1 MNAKTDLSIAEQSN
15 SVLPIVPRLV
25 KFDYQDIDKP
35 VFHSD
40 NPIISAYWVGLS
52 ATFPVGEAEFIRS
65 VKLFENQITD
75 EKLRQ
80 EVKDFAA
87 QEAHHSLQHK
97 KLNKQFDRVG
107 YNTKSVEQMIG
118 QEIEKRKKR
127 WSPEKRLMRT
137 VAAEHFTATMAN
149 FGLVHPE
156 SLDSVPLSLR
166 NLLLWHSIEEIE
178 HKSVAFDVYQH
189 CVGDMGK
196 LRRHYM
202 YFAFFEFPMN
212 MYLITRF
219 LLKDRGHKA
228 TWAERKE
235 MWKFLFSK
243 ERGMIGSAKHLYLM
257 FLKKGFH
264 PWQHDDSALV
274 GQWKDELAPNFIKS

>member
-1 MNAKTDLSIAEQSN
+1 MNAETELSISDLSQS
-15 SVLPIVPRLV
+15 VIPIVPRLV
-25 KFDYQDIDKP
+25 KFDYQDIEHA

-52 ATFPVGEAEFIRS
+52 ATFPVGEAEFIKS
-65 VKLFENQITD
+65 VKYFEDQITD
-75 EKLRQ
+75 GKLRQ

-97 KLNKQFDRVG
+97 KLNKQFDSVG
-107 YNTKSVEQMIG
+107 YNTKQVEKMIG
-118 QEIEKRKKR
+118 DEIAKRVSK

-156 SLDSVPLSLR
+156 SLDSVPTSLR

-178 HKSVAFDVYQH
+178 HKSVAFDVYKH
-189 CVGDMGK
+189 CVGDMSK

-202 YFAFFEFPMN
+202 HFAFFEFPMN

-219 LLKDRGHKA
+219 LLKDIGHKA
-228 TWAERKE
+228 T
-235 MWKFLFSK
+235 
-243 ERGMIGSAKHLYLM
+243 
-257 FLKKGFH
+257 
-264 PWQHDDSALV
+264 
-274 GQWKDELAPNFIKS
+274 

>member
-1 MNAKTDLSIAEQSN
+1 MNAKTDLSIAEQSH

-25 KFDYQDIDKP
+25 KFDFQDIDTP
-35 VFHSD
+35 VFHSG
-40 NPIISAYWVGLS
+40 NPIVSAYWVGLS
-52 ATFPVGEAEFIRS
+52 STFPVGEAEFIRS
-65 VKLFENQITD
+65 VKIFEDQITD
-75 EKLRQ
+75 HKLRQ

-97 KLNKQFDRVG
+97 KLNKQFDSVG
-107 YNTKSVEQMIG
+107 YNTKKVEAMINE
-118 QEIEKRKKR
+118 EIEKRISK
-127 WSPEKRLMRT
+127 WSPENRLMRT

-149 FGLVHPE
+149 FALVHPE
-156 SLDSVPLSLR
+156 SLDSVPTSLR
-166 NLLLWHSIEEIE
+166 NLLLWHSIEEVE
-178 HKSVAFDVYQH
+178 HKSVAFDVYKH

-202 YFAFFEFPMN
+202 HFAFFEFPME
-212 MYLITRF
+212 MYMITRF
-219 LLKDRGHKA
+219 LLKDMGHKA
-228 TWAERKE
+228 TWSERKG

-243 ERGMIGSAKHLYLM
+243 EDGMIGSAKHLYIM

-274 GQWKDELAPNFIKS
+274 GQWKEVLAPNFIKS